1 MSLDDDIGG
10 VDVPLADYSTW
21 YSVFY
26 ALTSRQSTEM
36 ASACLISFSTSPS
49 QVAAELH
56 APRHLGKAGGLLPE
70 LLSWDGLESYV
81 ARCQG

>member
-10 VDVPLADYSTW
+10 ADAPLADCSTW
-21 YSVFY
+21 YSVLY
-26 ALTSRQSTEM
+26 TLTSRQSTEM
-36 ASACLISFSTSPS
+36 ASACLISFSTFPS

-56 APRHLGKAGGLLPE
+56 APRDLGKAGDLLPE
-70 LLSWDGLESYV
+70 MLSWDDLESYV